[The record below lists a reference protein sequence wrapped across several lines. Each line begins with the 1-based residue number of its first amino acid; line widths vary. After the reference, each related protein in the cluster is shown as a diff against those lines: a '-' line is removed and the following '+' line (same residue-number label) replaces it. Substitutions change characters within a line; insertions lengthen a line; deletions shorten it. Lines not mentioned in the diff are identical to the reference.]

1 MADYNFLW
9 IVRVRATGLTSA
21 PGGASME
28 QDVVCGMQVDPETAK
43 DKSEYNGRTYY
54 FCSPECK
61 DEFDM
66 HPKQYIVEAA

>member
-1 MADYNFLW
+1 
-9 IVRVRATGLTSA
+9 
-21 PGGASME
+21 ME
-28 QDVVCGMQVDPETAK
+28 QDVVCGMQVDPETAR

-61 DEFDM
+61 DEFDS